1 MPKLTGR
8 TPQSIQTEIREL
20 KATIAEIDQLLSGSI
35 GDRVRTQLLSQRAR
49 AVSKIGQA
57 EERLATAETKN
68 TDTSEPETLDE
79 LVALD
84 DTAMLQQ
91 APKGSIASMVGRDST
106 KLHGE
111 LVADP
116 DRHHLAAHVR
126 ERYAANGE
134 LCQQCWEPLQNVVEA
149 LPYDRPL
156 AIKPEQVHQVAYRGS
171 HPDDEL
177 PSVDYLVATSGFL
190 PRTARGMDAKNGD
203 ENPYLAAY
211 APAVE
216 HFKIHGELPLGV
228 AHGRVT
234 PCLPAR
240 TARS

>member
-8 TPQSIQTEIREL
+8 TPQSIQAEIREL

-57 EERLATAETKN
+57 EERLATAESKN
-68 TDTSEPETLDE
+68 TDTSQPETLDE

-111 LVADP
+111 PVADP
-116 DRHHLAAHVR
+116 DRHHLASHVR
-126 ERYAANGE
+126 EHYAANGAM
-134 LCQQCWEPLQNVVEA
+134 CPQCWEPLPNVVDT

-156 AIKPEQVHQVAYRGS
+156 AVKPEQVHHVAYRGGPGDE
-171 HPDDEL
+171 HP
-177 PSVDYLVATSGFL
+177 SIDYLVAAYGTKPGM
-190 PRTARGMDAKNGD
+190 RRGLAAKNS
-203 ENPYLAAY
+203 NATPNLAAY
-211 APAVE
+211 
-216 HFKIHGELPLGV
+216 G
-228 AHGRVT
+228 
-234 PCLPAR
+234 
-240 TARS
+240 